1 MHHASWQAAA
11 AAPAPHGHTYSSVAP
26 AAASLARSAVMYT
39 RSGNS
44 PPPCPIGPRGHRSSP
59 LRPSRRRR
67 RGEPRFLEKAVG
79 ASPICHRRGPV
90 SPLLPGV
97 TRATRTKTPLARS
110 LSRTMKNRY
119 CIEREGDRRVQWD
132 FSPANCISCRVCGQS
147 APEPSKAGTDYHPL
161 SLSSL
166 APSAVCPGPFSMR
179 DIPKA
184 LLPGW
189 LLVSLLD
196 TGQLKLGANCSLC
209 WPLRATAGTVQ
220 ADL

>member
-1 MHHASWQAAA
+1 M
-11 AAPAPHGHTYSSVAP
+11 
-26 AAASLARSAVMYT
+26 
-39 RSGNS
+39 
-44 PPPCPIGPRGHRSSP
+44 
-59 LRPSRRRR
+59 
-67 RGEPRFLEKAVG
+67 
-79 ASPICHRRGPV
+79 
-90 SPLLPGV
+90 

-119 CIEREGDRRVQWD
+119 CIESTTGRVQWD

-209 WPLRATAGTVQ
+209 WPSGPRRPQFRLICEVTPLENANSATVDRETHTINFLSESGTTKFPIPTLTCRHTQVTNGGFMGK
-220 ADL
+220 